1 VKTESWSDRMEEMVK
16 TGAAAWVV
24 CQVLQC
30 KEEKHIRH
38 SEEVREVGGDRPKER

>member
-1 VKTESWSDRMEEMVK
+1 MEEMVK

-30 KEEKHIRH
+30 KEEKHIQL
-38 SEEVREVGGDRPKER
+38 SL